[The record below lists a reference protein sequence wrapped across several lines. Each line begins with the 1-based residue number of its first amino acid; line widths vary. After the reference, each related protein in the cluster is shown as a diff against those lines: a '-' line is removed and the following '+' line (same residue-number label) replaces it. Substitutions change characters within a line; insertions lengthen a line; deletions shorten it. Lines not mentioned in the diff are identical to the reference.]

1 MTAAVAPAPI
11 SIAGKLRLAVRLAA
25 MIALLLASVPAYYLW
40 RILRLRNPWPRW
52 FLGGIAWI
60 AGVQVTVSGRRA
72 SGRALL
78 LSNHVSWLDVPALA
92 GTSGAAFVAHSGL
105 AAFPLLK
112 WLCEMNDTVFVARH
126 DRTSVADQVA
136 QVRAAIA
143 ETDALA
149 VFPEGTTGDG
159 TGLLPFKSSLLSALE
174 PLPEGVA
181 VQPVLLDYGAGAEGI
196 AWVGNE
202 HGLDNFK
209 RILARA
215 ARIRLTVRFLPPLSD
230 AALTDRKTMAAA
242 ARAALLE
249 ALSPSGERCEGL
261 ARSA

>member
-1 MTAAVAPAPI
+1 MTAAVAPAI
-11 SIAGKLRLAVRLAA
+11 SIAGKLRLVARLAA
-25 MIALLLASVPAYYLW
+25 MLALLLASVPAYHLW
-40 RILRLRNPWPRW
+40 RLLRLRNPWPRW

-60 AGVQVTVSGRRA
+60 SGVQTTIAGQRA
-72 SGRALL
+72 RGRAFL

-92 GTSGAAFVAHSGL
+92 GASGAAFVAHSGL

-126 DRTSVADQVA
+126 DRTSVAEQVA

-159 TGLLPFKSSLLSALE
+159 AGLLPFKSSLLSALE

-181 VQPVLLDYGAGAEGI
+181 VQPVLLDYGADAEAI
-196 AWVGNE
+196 AWVGDE

-215 ARIRLTVRFLPPLSD
+215 APIRLTVRFLPPLAD
-230 AALTDRKTMAAA
+230 PALADRKTMAAA
-242 ARAALLE
+242 ARAALL
-249 ALSPSGERCEGL
+249 G
-261 ARSA
+261 ARSV